1 MKPFLTAEWRKL
13 LVINYEI
20 DPSILRPYLPAGTEL
35 DLFEGKCYVSL
46 IGFMFLN
53 TKVKGVRFPGLSN
66 FEEVN
71 LRFYVRRKV
80 GNEIRRGVVFIKEL
94 VPNKILSTVANL
106 FYKEHYKAV
115 PMGHKIALEEDKL
128 EVLYSWKYAGIE
140 HEIKAEAGPIS
151 SDLVCGT
158 DAHFILEHYFG
169 YTKIS
174 NQISYEY
181 EVLHPAWQVYPVHNF
196 SLRVDFGKVY
206 GSSFAFLTQMVPCSV
221 FLAEGSDV
229 SVMDKV
235 KILI

>member
-20 DPSILRPYLPAGTEL
+20 DPSILRAYLPAGTEL

-53 TKVKGVRFPGLSN
+53 TKVKGIRFPGLSN

-94 VPNKILSTVANL
+94 VPNKILSAVANL
-106 FYKEHYKAV
+106 FYKEHYQAV
-115 PMGHKIALEEDKL
+115 SMGHKIDVENDKL
-128 EVLYSWKYAGIE
+128 KVLYSWKYAGIE
-140 HEIKAEAGPIS
+140 HEIKALADLS
-151 SDLVCGT
+151 SSELIFET
-158 DAHFILEHYFG
+158 EAHFILEHYYG

-174 NQISYEY
+174 NELSYEY
-181 EVLHPAWQVYPVHNF
+181 EVIHPAWEIYPVQNF
-196 SLRVDFGKVY
+196 SLNVDFKKMY
-206 GSSFAFLTQMVPCSV
+206 GASFGFLTETSPCSV
-221 FLAEGSDV
+221 FLAEGSEV

-235 KILI
+235 KIRV